1 MTGTIE
7 MNQPADTVP
16 QIRAF
21 VCDRACVILHSA
33 DPQQAACT
41 GKRLSE
47 CLPDQT
53 AEALNRHWLDMLQTG
68 SGFQLQD
75 RFSAWPGEPAVFWV
89 IHVTP
94 LQLVDQDDLFLVLL
108 HAGLG
113 TARFGPDEVVR
124 CRAVLNTAVDAII
137 TIDDQGI
144 IASANPAT
152 MRMFGYAESELT
164 GRNISMLMP
173 NPYRSEHDSYIA
185 RYLQTGRA
193 RIIGVGRQIKAV
205 RRNGEEFLVHLAI
218 SEFQVSGRTCFTGII
233 RDLSDLDKVQQQLLQ
248 SERLAAI
255 GQMVTGLAHES
266 RNALQRAQACLDM
279 LALDLEQQPEQLD
292 LARRAR
298 IALQDLHRLYEEVR
312 GYAAPIHLEFRD
324 CDLSSIWRKEWE
336 NLSSLRRGRTI
347 SLLEHSEPTALRC
360 EVDIHRMEQVF
371 RNILENSLHACGDEG
386 SVTVRT
392 ETAELDGRPAVLV
405 RFADD
410 GPGLRSEVVQRLF
423 EPFFTTKQKGTG
435 LGMAIVQ
442 RILLAHG
449 GTVAASN
456 GSAGGAE
463 IALLLPRFQGSR
475 NSG

>member
-1 MTGTIE
+1 
-7 MNQPADTVP
+7 
-16 QIRAF
+16 
-21 VCDRACVILHSA
+21 
-33 DPQQAACT
+33 
-41 GKRLSE
+41 
-47 CLPDQT
+47 
-53 AEALNRHWLDMLQTG
+53 MLFR
-68 SGFQLQD
+68 S
-75 RFSAWPGEPAVFWV
+75 
-89 IHVTP
+89 
-94 LQLVDQDDLFLVLL
+94 
-108 HAGLG
+108 
-113 TARFGPDEVVR
+113 EVVR

-410 GPGLRSEVVQRLF
+410 GPGLRTEVVQRLF
-423 EPFFTTKQKGTG
+423 EPFFTTKEPGRGTG
-435 LGMAIVQ
+435 LGLATVYGIVTQQGAAIHVRSTPGHGTEFVIAFPRAEAAARLRDNRPLLVQ
-442 RILLAHG
+442 TARGHETVLLVEDEHLVRDFAREEIGRAH
-449 GTVAASN
+449 V
-456 GSAGGAE
+456 
-463 IALLLPRFQGSR
+463 
-475 NSG
+475 